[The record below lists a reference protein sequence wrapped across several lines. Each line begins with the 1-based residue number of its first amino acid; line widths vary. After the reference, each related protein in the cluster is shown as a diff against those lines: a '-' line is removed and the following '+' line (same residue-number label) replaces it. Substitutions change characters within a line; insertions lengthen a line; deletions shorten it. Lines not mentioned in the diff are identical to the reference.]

1 MKNSKKSEKSRG
13 VVVFAFNNRHVNYVS
28 IADQTSRLISKNLGL
43 PITLITDEYSTDP
56 DFDYDEIIVVESK
69 SGNTRR
75 KKDGSGVQEWKN
87 FDRYCVYDLSPY
99 DETLLLDTDY
109 LVLDQ
114 SLLKLF
120 EQPFD
125 YRLMY
130 HMQTPKEL
138 NRDEM
143 GPISLPMV
151 WATVVLFRKT
161 EISRMYFDLIGRIQR
176 NYGYYRA
183 LYGIRD
189 SNFRNDFAFSI
200 ANIVLNG
207 HAVDPTIS
215 VPWPMTTIEPDIEN
229 IEIRNGFL
237 VVRYDVR
244 ADVISRQ
251 NLHIMDKNYL
261 TSDQFERLVDEVCD
275 EG

>member
-1 MKNSKKSEKSRG
+1 
-13 VVVFAFNNRHVNYVS
+13 
-28 IADQTSRLISKNLGL
+28 
-43 PITLITDEYSTDP
+43 
-56 DFDYDEIIVVESK
+56 
-69 SGNTRR
+69 
-75 KKDGSGVQEWKN
+75 
-87 FDRYCVYDLSPY
+87 
-99 DETLLLDTDY
+99 
-109 LVLDQ
+109 
-114 SLLKLF
+114 
-120 EQPFD
+120 
-125 YRLMY
+125 
-130 HMQTPKEL
+130 MQTPKEL

-189 SNFRNDFAFSI
+189 SNFRNDHAFSI

-207 HAVDPTIS
+207 HAVDPAIS
-215 VPWPMTTIEPDIEN
+215 VPWPMTTIEPNIEN
-229 IEIRNGFL
+229 IEIRNRFL
-237 VVRYDVR
+237 VVRYDAR

-261 TSDQFERLVDEVCD
+261 TSDQFERLVNEVCD
-275 EG
+275 GG